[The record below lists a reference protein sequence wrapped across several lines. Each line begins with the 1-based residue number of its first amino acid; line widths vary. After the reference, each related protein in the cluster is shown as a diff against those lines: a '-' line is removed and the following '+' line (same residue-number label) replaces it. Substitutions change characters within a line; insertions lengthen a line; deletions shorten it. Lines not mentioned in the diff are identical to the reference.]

1 MYKSILFIT
10 LSLRTGSSTFSPG
23 RPGGQH
29 QQLQLVLY
37 LGSDWLTAT
46 PISRLPLVELQ
57 GPVQRVGLTL
67 NLRKNISTSSVHV
80 LRSSRTRIFEG
91 DTGGN
96 TNIASVVLFLGT
108 DLAISYFT
116 NRVRPHRGK
125 CTVRMYFT
133 GNSVFTHRPKRWR
146 NAQRAFVCAVVN
158 SEQDFVMR
166 SYK

>member
-29 QQLQLVLY
+29 QQLQLILY

-46 PISRLPLVELQ
+46 PISRLPLAELQ

-80 LRSSRTRIFEG
+80 LRSSRTRIFER

-108 DLAISYFT
+108 DLAVLQTGSVHAKANVQWECISQVTRFL
-116 NRVRPHRGK
+116 RRDQRDDVMLRGLS
-125 CTVRMYFT
+125 
-133 GNSVFTHRPKRWR
+133 SV
-146 NAQRAFVCAVVN
+146 Q
-158 SEQDFVMR
+158 
-166 SYK
+166 

>member
-46 PISRLPLVELQ
+46 PISRLPLVQLQ

-80 LRSSRTRIFEG
+80 LRSSRTRIFER

-108 DLAISYFT
+108 DLAILQTGSVHAEANVQSECISQVTRFL
-116 NRVRPHRGK
+116 RRDQRDDVMLRGLS
-125 CTVRMYFT
+125 
-133 GNSVFTHRPKRWR
+133 SV
-146 NAQRAFVCAVVN
+146 Q
-158 SEQDFVMR
+158 
-166 SYK
+166 

>member
-46 PISRLPLVELQ
+46 PISRLPLAELQ

-80 LRSSRTRIFEG
+80 LRSSRTRIFER

-108 DLAISYFT
+108 DLAILQTGSVHVEA
-116 NRVRPHRGK
+116 NVRWECISQVTRFLRTDQRDDVMLRGLS
-125 CTVRMYFT
+125 
-133 GNSVFTHRPKRWR
+133 SV
-146 NAQRAFVCAVVN
+146 Q
-158 SEQDFVMR
+158 
-166 SYK
+166 

>member
-46 PISRLPLVELQ
+46 PISRLPLAELQ

-80 LRSSRTRIFEG
+80 LRSSRTRIFER

-108 DLAISYFT
+108 DLAILQTGSVHAEANVQWECISQVTRFLRT
-116 NRVRPHRGK
+116 DQRDDVMLRGLS
-125 CTVRMYFT
+125 
-133 GNSVFTHRPKRWR
+133 SV
-146 NAQRAFVCAVVN
+146 Q
-158 SEQDFVMR
+158 
-166 SYK
+166 

>member
-46 PISRLPLVELQ
+46 PISRLPLAELQ

-80 LRSSRTRIFEG
+80 LRSSRTRIFER
-91 DTGGN
+91 DTGGGN
-96 TNIASVVLFLGT
+96 TNIASAVLFLWT
-108 DLAISYFT
+108 DLAVLQTGSLHAEANVQSECISQVTRFL
-116 NRVRPHRGK
+116 RRDQRDDVMLRGLS
-125 CTVRMYFT
+125 
-133 GNSVFTHRPKRWR
+133 SV
-146 NAQRAFVCAVVN
+146 Q
-158 SEQDFVMR
+158 
-166 SYK
+166 

>member
-80 LRSSRTRIFEG
+80 LRSSRTRIFER

-108 DLAISYFT
+108 DLAILQTGSVHAEANVQSECISQVTRFLRT
-116 NRVRPHRGK
+116 DQRDDVMLRGLS
-125 CTVRMYFT
+125 
-133 GNSVFTHRPKRWR
+133 SV
-146 NAQRAFVCAVVN
+146 Q
-158 SEQDFVMR
+158 
-166 SYK
+166 

>member
-46 PISRLPLVELQ
+46 PISRLPLAELQ

-80 LRSSRTRIFEG
+80 LRSSRTRIFER
-91 DTGGN
+91 DAGGN
-96 TNIASVVLFLGT
+96 ANIASVVLFLGT
-108 DLAISYFT
+108 DLAILQTGSVHAEANVQSECISQVTRFLRT
-116 NRVRPHRGK
+116 DQRDDVMLRGLS
-125 CTVRMYFT
+125 
-133 GNSVFTHRPKRWR
+133 SV
-146 NAQRAFVCAVVN
+146 Q
-158 SEQDFVMR
+158 
-166 SYK
+166 

>member
-1 MYKSILFIT
+1 M
-10 LSLRTGSSTFSPG
+10 SLRTGSSTFSPG

-80 LRSSRTRIFEG
+80 LRSSRTRIFER

-108 DLAISYFT
+108 DLAILQTGSVHAEANVQSECISQVTRFLRT
-116 NRVRPHRGK
+116 DQRDDVMLRGLS
-125 CTVRMYFT
+125 
-133 GNSVFTHRPKRWR
+133 SV
-146 NAQRAFVCAVVN
+146 Q
-158 SEQDFVMR
+158 
-166 SYK
+166 

>member
-46 PISRLPLVELQ
+46 PISRLPLAELQ

-96 TNIASVVLFLGT
+96 TNIASVVLLLGT
-108 DLAISYFT
+108 DLAVLQTGSLHAEANVQSECISQVTRFLRT
-116 NRVRPHRGK
+116 DQRDDVMLRGLS
-125 CTVRMYFT
+125 
-133 GNSVFTHRPKRWR
+133 SV
-146 NAQRAFVCAVVN
+146 Q
-158 SEQDFVMR
+158 
-166 SYK
+166 